1 MEFITAQFSI
11 GEDFHMWATFLIVS
25 FTIVGFA
32 LEKWSLEAIS
42 LASIICYLL
51 LFILFPVDGKPL
63 VTGIELVAGFANP
76 ALITVLSLLMV
87 GQAMFNTDA
96 LDAPSRMLARIGGAG
111 RTRSLLILLA
121 AAGVISAFLNNT
133 PVVVMFIPIV
143 TAIAKQKN
151 FDPAKGLMPLS
162 FIGILGGMVTLIGSS
177 TNLLVAGVAE
187 DFGIHLGFFDFSIPG
202 LILAGVGSI
211 YVIFVMPLMLKQRRG
226 MADEIKVLSGRQFIA
241 QIEITP
247 GHPLEGATSRA
258 GIFTELED
266 ITVRAVT
273 RNDAPL
279 ILAMEDVT
287 LRAGDTLIIGA
298 TRQAL
303 TRALAVGSTGGVP
316 GGNHD
321 DDEDMSDAH
330 LEPEFSIA
338 EVVVAPGSRFVG
350 RTIQSAAIR
359 STYGTIVL
367 GVQRKSRMQRK
378 ALDQIRM
385 EPGDTLLMGGTPQAI
400 ASLKASRDLILLEW
414 SSAIVPMRRFASRA
428 LIIFGIVVTT
438 AATGLLPI
446 MVASLLG
453 VFGMLV
459 TGCLNSRQAARAFD
473 SHIFMLVG
481 ASLASAAALETTG
494 GAAFLAESVVN
505 AFEGYQP
512 AVVLS
517 AFFLVIAV
525 LTNVL
530 SNNATAVIFTPI
542 AIRVAQ
548 GIGVPPEV
556 FVVAVIF
563 AANCSF
569 ATPIGYQTN
578 LLVLGPGH
586 YRFRDFLFAGIPL
599 VILIWLTYSFVG
611 PWYYGI

>member
-1 MEFITAQFSI
+1 
-11 GEDFHMWATFLIVS
+11 MWATFLIVVC
-25 FTIVGFA
+25 TIIGFA

-42 LASIICYLL
+42 LASIVSYML
-51 LFILFPVDGKPL
+51 LFILFPVNGSPL
-63 VTGIELVAGFANP
+63 VTTSELVVGFGNP
-76 ALITVLSLLMV
+76 ALVTVLALLMI

-96 LDAPSRMLARIGGAG
+96 LDAPSRILARIGGTG
-111 RTRSLLILLA
+111 RTRTLAILLIT
-121 AAGVISAFLNNT
+121 AGVISAFLNNT

-143 TAIAKQKN
+143 TAIAAQKN
-151 FDPAKGLMPLS
+151 FDSAKALMPLS

-177 TNLLVAGVAE
+177 TNLLVAGVAKKS
-187 DFGIHLGFFDFSIPG
+187 GIEIGFFDFSVPG
-202 LILAGVGSI
+202 LILASVGGI
-211 YVIFVMPLMLKQRRG
+211 YVIFILPLILKQRTG
-226 MADEIKVLSGRQFIA
+226 MADDIKTLSGRQFIA
-241 QIEITP
+241 QIDITP
-247 GHPLEGATSRA
+247 GHRLEGSTSRA
-258 GIFTELED
+258 GFFSELED
-266 ITVRAVT
+266 ITVRT
-273 RNDAPL
+273 IMRNDAPMVP
-279 ILAMEDVT
+279 AMEDIT
-287 LRAGDTLIIGA
+287 LRAGDTLVIGA
-298 TRQAL
+298 TRRAL
-303 TRALAVGSTGGVP
+303 TRALAVGSTGVP
-316 GGNHD
+316 SEETDED
-321 DDEDMSDAH
+321 DDATDNH
-330 LEPEFSIA
+330 LAPEFSIA

-378 ALDQIRM
+378 ALDEIRM
-385 EPGDTLLMGGTPQAI
+385 EPGDTLLMGGTPSAM
-400 ASLKASRDLILLEW
+400 AGLKGSRDLILLEW
-414 SSAIVPMRRFASRA
+414 SSAIVPMRRFARRA
-428 LIIFGIVVTT
+428 LIIFAIVVVT
-438 AATGLLPI
+438 AATGVLPI

-459 TGCLNSRQAARAFD
+459 SGCLNSRQAARAFD
-473 SHIFMLVG
+473 SNIFMLVG
-481 ASLASAAALETTG
+481 ASLASAAALEATG
-494 GAAFLAESVVN
+494 GAAFIAESVVSS
-505 AFEGYQP
+505 FEGYP
-512 AVVLS
+512 PSVVLS
-517 AFFLVIAV
+517 AFFLTIAI

-586 YRFRDFLFAGIPL
+586 YRFRDFLIAGVPL

>member
-1 MEFITAQFSI
+1 
-11 GEDFHMWATFLIVS
+11 MWATFLIVVC
-25 FTIVGFA
+25 TIIGFA

-42 LASIICYLL
+42 LASIISYML
-51 LFILFPVDGKPL
+51 LFILFPVNGAPL
-63 VTGIELVAGFANP
+63 VSAGDLVVGFGNP
-76 ALITVLSLLMV
+76 ALITVLALLMV

-96 LDAPSRMLARIGGAG
+96 LDTPSRMLARIGGSG
-111 RTRSLLILLA
+111 RTRTLAILLIT
-121 AAGVISAFLNNT
+121 AGVISAFLNNT

-143 TAIAKQKN
+143 TAIAAQKN
-151 FDPAKGLMPLS
+151 FDSAKALMPLS

-177 TNLLVAGVAE
+177 TNLLVAGVAK
-187 DFGIHLGFFDFSIPG
+187 DFGIEIGFFDFSVPG
-202 LILAGVGSI
+202 LILASVGGV
-211 YVIFVMPLMLKQRRG
+211 YVIFILPLILKQRRG
-226 MADEIKVLSGRQFIA
+226 MADEIKTLSGRQFIA
-241 QIEITP
+241 QIDITA
-247 GHPLEGATSRA
+247 GHALEGATSRA
-258 GIFTELED
+258 GFFSELED
-266 ITVRAVT
+266 ITVRT
-273 RNDAPL
+273 IMRNDAPM
-279 ILAMEDVT
+279 IPAMEDIT

-298 TRQAL
+298 TRRAL
-303 TRALAVGSTGGVP
+303 TRALAIGSTSVP
-316 GGNHD
+316 SEEAED
-321 DDEDMSDAH
+321 DDSQDSRLA
-330 LEPEFSIA
+330 PEFSIA

-378 ALDQIRM
+378 GLDQIRM
-385 EPGDTLLMGGTPQAI
+385 EPGDTLLMGGTPEAL
-400 ASLKASRDLILLEW
+400 ANLKASRDLILLEW
-414 SSAIVPMRRFASRA
+414 SSAIVPMRRLATRA
-428 LIIFGIVVTT
+428 LTIFGIVVVT

-481 ASLASAAALETTG
+481 ASLASAAALEATG
-494 GAAFLAESVVN
+494 GAAFVAESVVS
-505 AFEGYQP
+505 AFEGYPP

-517 AFFLVIAV
+517 AFFLTIAV

-530 SNNATAVIFTPI
+530 SNTATAVIFTPI

-586 YRFRDFLFAGIPL
+586 YRFRDFLIAGIPL

>member
-1 MEFITAQFSI
+1 
-11 GEDFHMWATFLIVS
+11 MWATFLIVTC
-25 FTIVGFA
+25 TIIGFA

-42 LASIICYLL
+42 LASIVSYML
-51 LFILFPVDGKPL
+51 LFILFPVNGSPL
-63 VTGIELVAGFANP
+63 VGAGDLVVGFGNS
-76 ALITVLSLLMV
+76 ALITVLALLMV

-111 RTRSLLILLA
+111 RTRTLAILLIT
-121 AAGVISAFLNNT
+121 AGVISAFLNNT

-143 TAIAKQKN
+143 TAIAAQKN
-151 FDPAKGLMPLS
+151 FDSAKALMPLS

-177 TNLLVAGVAE
+177 TNLLVAGVAK
-187 DFGIHLGFFDFSIPG
+187 DFGIEIGFFDFSVPG
-202 LILAGVGSI
+202 LILAGVGGI
-211 YVIFVMPLMLKQRRG
+211 YVIFILPLILKQRRG
-226 MADEIKVLSGRQFIA
+226 MADDIKTLSGRQFIA
-241 QIEITP
+241 QIDITR
-247 GHPLEGATSRA
+247 GHALEGATSRA
-258 GIFTELED
+258 GFFSELED
-266 ITVRAVT
+266 ITVRT
-273 RNDAPL
+273 IMRNDAPMV
-279 ILAMEDVT
+279 IAMEDVT

-298 TRQAL
+298 TRRAL
-303 TRALAVGSTGGVP
+303 TRALAIGSTSVP
-316 GGNHD
+316 SEEAEED
-321 DDEDMSDAH
+321 DTQDSH
-330 LEPEFSIA
+330 LAPEFSIA

-378 ALDQIRM
+378 GLDQIRM
-385 EPGDTLLMGGTPQAI
+385 EPGDTLLMGGTPEAM
-400 ASLKASRDLILLEW
+400 SNLKASRDLILLEW
-414 SSAIVPMRRFASRA
+414 SSAIVPMRRFATRA
-428 LIIFGIVVTT
+428 LTVFGFVVVTS
-438 AATGLLPI
+438 ASGLLPI

-459 TGCLNSRQAARAFD
+459 TGCLNTRQAARAFD

-481 ASLASAAALETTG
+481 ASLASAVALEATG
-494 GAAFLAESVVN
+494 GAAFIAESVVS
-505 AFEGYQP
+505 AFEGFPP
-512 AVVLS
+512 AIVLS
-517 AFFLVIAV
+517 AFFLTIAV

-586 YRFRDFLFAGIPL
+586 YRFRDFLIAGIPL

>member
-1 MEFITAQFSI
+1 
-11 GEDFHMWATFLIVS
+11 MWATFLIVTC
-25 FTIVGFA
+25 TIICFA

-42 LASIICYLL
+42 LASIVSYML
-51 LFILFPVDGKPL
+51 LFILFPVNGAPL
-63 VTGIELVAGFANP
+63 VSAGDLVMGFGNP
-76 ALITVLSLLMV
+76 ALVTVLALLMV

-111 RTRSLLILLA
+111 RTRTLAILLIT
-121 AAGVISAFLNNT
+121 AGVISAFLNNT

-143 TAIAKQKN
+143 TAIAAQKN
-151 FDPAKGLMPLS
+151 FDSAKALMPLS

-177 TNLLVAGVAE
+177 TNLLVAGVAK
-187 DFGIHLGFFDFSIPG
+187 DFGIEIGFFDFSVPG
-202 LILAGVGSI
+202 LILASVGAI
-211 YVIFVMPLMLKQRRG
+211 YVIFILPLILKQRRG
-226 MADEIKVLSGRQFIA
+226 MADEIKTLSGRQFIA
-241 QIEITP
+241 QIEITQ
-247 GHPLEGATSRA
+247 GHVLEGATSRA
-258 GIFTELED
+258 GLFSELED
-266 ITVRAVT
+266 ITVRT
-273 RNDAPL
+273 IMRNDAPM
-279 ILAMEDVT
+279 IPAMEDIT

-298 TRQAL
+298 TRRAL
-303 TRALAVGSTGGVP
+303 TRALAIGSTSVP
-316 GGNHD
+316 AEEDED
-321 DDEDMSDAH
+321 DDAQDSRLA
-330 LEPEFSIA
+330 PEFSIA

-378 ALDQIRM
+378 GLDQIRM
-385 EPGDTLLMGGTPQAI
+385 EPGDTLLMGGTPEAM
-400 ASLKASRDLILLEW
+400 ANLKASRDLILLEW
-414 SSAIVPMRRFASRA
+414 SSAIVPMRRFATRA
-428 LIIFGIVVTT
+428 LTIFGIVVVT
-438 AATGLLPI
+438 AATGILPI

-481 ASLASAAALETTG
+481 ASLASAAALEATG
-494 GAAFLAESVVN
+494 GAAFIAESVVS
-505 AFEGYQP
+505 AFEGFPP

-517 AFFLVIAV
+517 AFFLTIAI

-586 YRFRDFLFAGIPL
+586 YRFRDFLIAGIPL